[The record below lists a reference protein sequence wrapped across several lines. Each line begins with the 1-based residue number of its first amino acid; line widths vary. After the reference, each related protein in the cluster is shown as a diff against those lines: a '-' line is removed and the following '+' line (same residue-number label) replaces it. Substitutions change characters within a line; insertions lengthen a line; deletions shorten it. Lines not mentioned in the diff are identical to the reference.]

1 MVKIKTI
8 VDGRVVLL
16 LGLSH
21 ANLDD
26 LRATGLN
33 GCVKVADPELEMPF
47 EIWITAAE
55 TEQVMLQSFATGIKE
70 GTKLRIDR
78 RFKS

>member
-1 MVKIKTI
+1 
-8 VDGRVVLL
+8 
-16 LGLSH
+16 
-21 ANLDD
+21 
-26 LRATGLN
+26 
-33 GCVKVADPELEMPF
+33 MPF